1 MGRIV
6 MAVITVGIIGYI
18 GYKQMYGRSVG
29 SIDSG
34 APKQRL
40 ENVQKAANRIEDQQ
54 QKSADSAYEKSEKAE
69 GN

>member
-6 MAVITVGIIGYI
+6 MAIITISIIGFI
-18 GYKQMYGRSVG
+18 AYKQLYGRSAL
-29 SIDSG
+29 STSSE
-34 APKQRL
+34 PKQKL

-54 QKSADSAYEKSEKAE
+54 QKAADKAFEEGQKAE